1 MNARQKVKK
10 LKQEVEFYKNRPIK
24 SHFIYQTSL
33 THRHLISIIP
43 KTEHPIPYDELKR
56 LAAPEIA
63 RKIIPAIIDNIEI
76 EEKSDLFK
84 DKGYFYF
91 DFWTKQ

>member
-10 LKQEVEFYKNRPIK
+10 LKQEVEFYKKQPLK
-24 SHFIYQTSL
+24 AHFIHQTSL
-33 THRHLISIIP
+33 NHRREISIIP
-43 KTEHPIPYDELKR
+43 KTEYKIPYEELKR
-56 LAAPEIA
+56 LAAPKIA
-63 RKIIPAIIDNIEI
+63 EKLIPAIIDNIEI
-76 EEKSDLFK
+76 EKKSDLFA